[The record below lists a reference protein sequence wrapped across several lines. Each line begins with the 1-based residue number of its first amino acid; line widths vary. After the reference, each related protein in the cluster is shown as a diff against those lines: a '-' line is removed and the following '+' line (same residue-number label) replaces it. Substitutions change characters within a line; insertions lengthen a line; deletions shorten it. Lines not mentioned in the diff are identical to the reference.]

1 MKGLILL
8 FIFIMLIWCGVQS
21 IIEGDVLSGM
31 ILLFFPISMLF
42 GALCYFALEQF
53 FEKPREKREKALCK
67 KYHLPKYVADN
78 DYGALEKKF
87 QEVIAKAI
95 ESTSD
100 NAKISDLKHC
110 QRVIKEMN
118 KSCVGSYT
126 WLSSFSKIYKAFR
139 LTGCHLKVT
148 DSEGNNITKII

>member
-1 MKGLILL
+1 MREFLIFFL
-8 FIFIMLIWCGVQS
+8 FLV
-21 IIEGDVLSGM
+21 
-31 ILLFFPISMLF
+31 FPICGIQSLMEGNIGMGVFFLLPLVF
-42 GALCYFALEQF
+42 VLCVFAYQQLYQKPLEKQYNALH
-53 FEKPREKREKALCK
+53 K
-67 KYHLPKYVADN
+67 KYQLPKYVADD